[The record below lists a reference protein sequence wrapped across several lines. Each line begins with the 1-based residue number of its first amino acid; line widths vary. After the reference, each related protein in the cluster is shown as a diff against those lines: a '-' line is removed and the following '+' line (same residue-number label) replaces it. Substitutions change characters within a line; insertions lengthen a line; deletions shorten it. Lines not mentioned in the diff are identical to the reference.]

1 MTSEHILYATVAS
14 AKPCRINHVERE
26 RNVLDWAGI
35 GIIVGV
41 QVATFLYTLR
51 RMEAV
56 RNDLCELKSDM
67 DRLLTRL
74 EGILMGRQAVDSGAL
89 TQTGDD

>member
-1 MTSEHILYATVAS
+1 MLY
-14 AKPCRINHVERE
+14 
-26 RNVLDWAGI
+26 WAGI

-51 RMEAV
+51 RF
-56 RNDLCELKSDM
+56 DSLQCSLYELKADM
-67 DRLLTRL
+67 NSLITCL
-74 EGILMGRQAVDSGAL
+74 EGILISRQEVGNGTV

>member
-1 MTSEHILYATVAS
+1 M
-14 AKPCRINHVERE
+14 
-26 RNVLDWAGI
+26 LDWAGI

-51 RMEAV
+51 RMDAMQKEIS
-56 RNDLCELKSDM
+56 EIKSEM
-67 DRLLTRL
+67 KERLGRL
-74 EGILMGRQAVDSGAL
+74 EGILIGRQEVSNGAL